1 VDGTRCYIED
11 EMVAQQVL
19 QSFRPSDET
28 LAAVWRAA
36 TQRVTLR
43 VIVLFVGLGSGGAVA
58 LVIADR
64 FLALA
69 SMCVV
74 IAAFGGHSAVL
85 HPSLGGRRLRP
96 GTQRF
101 LGVLTGAVAALAGVV
116 AGLLVLAAVFS
127 GSIEVMRR

>member
-1 VDGTRCYIED
+1 MDGTRCYIED

-64 FLALA
+64 FLPLA

-85 HPSLGGRRLRP
+85 HPSLGRRLRP
-96 GTQRF
+96 GTQHF

-116 AGLLVLAAVFS
+116 AGLLVLAAVFG